1 VASTEV
7 VSTTSRDAFAGKT
20 VLITGANGGLGIQLV
35 DALVAAGVGRIL
47 AASRSPVSW
56 PQAAVSGILLD
67 VCNEQQI
74 DAVATAHMRDVDV
87 LINNAGL
94 NHNSRF
100 LNVDAEN
107 ARREME
113 VNYFGTL
120 QMIKALAPA
129 MRDRGSGTIVN
140 IISSGAYATFPNMGS
155 YCASK
160 AALHVLTQ
168 SVRAELG
175 YYGVRVVAAYP
186 PAVDT
191 RMSTHV
197 PAEHKMSPER
207 VAVELLAGLRDER
220 EDIHIGMAADFYE
233 RVRREPKVVEAMLKA
248 RVAPR
253 D

>member
-1 VASTEV
+1 

-35 DALVAAGVGRIL
+35 DALVAAGAGGIL

-100 LNVDAEN
+100 LNVDTEG

-120 QMIKALAPA
+120 RMIRAFAPA
-129 MRDRGSGTIVN
+129 MRNRGSGTIVN

-155 YCASK
+155 
-160 AALHVLTQ
+160 
-168 SVRAELG
+168 
-175 YYGVRVVAAYP
+175 
-186 PAVDT
+186 
-191 RMSTHV
+191 
-197 PAEHKMSPER
+197 
-207 VAVELLAGLRDER
+207 
-220 EDIHIGMAADFYE
+220 
-233 RVRREPKVVEAMLKA
+233 
-248 RVAPR
+248 
-253 D
+253 

>member
-1 VASTEV
+1 MASTEV

-35 DALVAAGVGRIL
+35 DALVAAGAGRIL

-120 QMIKALAPA
+120 EMIKHSRRQCATADRAPSSTLSA
-129 MRDRGSGTIVN
+129 VGPMRP
-140 IISSGAYATFPNMGS
+140 FPTW
-155 YCASK
+155 API
-160 AALHVLTQ
+160 A
-168 SVRAELG
+168 RAKQRCT
-175 YYGVRVVAAYP
+175 Y
-186 PAVDT
+186 
-191 RMSTHV
+191 
-197 PAEHKMSPER
+197 
-207 VAVELLAGLRDER
+207 
-220 EDIHIGMAADFYE
+220 
-233 RVRREPKVVEAMLKA
+233 
-248 RVAPR
+248 
-253 D
+253 